1 MFGAIGLGGVA
12 VYLVVVGHTQ
22 KQVQIGLLVGLWGVM
37 LGAFTLFGPR
47 HAAVD
52 DVGEQGDDGSTWVSS
67 KGELVSAERREHELQ
82 LEVILRREMERVL
95 RDELTELR
103 GEVAGLRTDLLD
115 KMNGQLRLER
125 VETTRVISSD
135 IDELQHEVRRL
146 AVAHSGASGFGGGQA
161 FPPAT
166 LVESSPVSPAQSQSH
181 ASGPLPYVFGAPQV
195 AQALPA
201 APRPVASPAPAPR
214 PSIAAARPASTVKPP
229 PPAPAKRPMPAPAA
243 VKSVPEAPAPPA
255 APSTSWSTPASVA
268 PRQAAAAPVAPPVRT
283 SSRPEPPQPNLIKS
297 VSENV
302 TNVLPDVTP
311 RQRPAKPEPM
321 GLGEAPHVAE
331 LPRVS
336 ELPRIGEVPRLT
348 PSAPILPSAPL
359 PAAPVAPPAAAPIPS
374 APAGSDPFAAMPRLS
389 RYQADEWDDAPRS
402 SAAPAP
408 APVRDPESRPR
419 PNPYVGRRRQANGA
433 PAPYGARGE
442 TGANGAANGTS
453 AINDTP
459 ATNGLPP
466 GNGTPPTN
474 GLPPANSRPAPY
486 SPSGANGSYPAAGAN
501 GRPANGED
509 KRAAGGRRRR
519 ADGDA
524 DDVLARLLGR

>member
-47 HAAVD
+47 HTAAD
-52 DVGEQGDDGSTWVSS
+52 DAGEQGDDGSTWVSS

-95 RDELTELR
+95 RDEMAELR

-146 AVAHSGASGFGGGQA
+146 AVAHSGAPALGGGQA

-166 LVESSPVSPAQSQSH
+166 LVESSPVSPSQSQSH
-181 ASGPLPYVFGAPQV
+181 ASGPLPYVVGAPQV
-195 AQALPA
+195 AQVLPA
-201 APRPVASPAPAPR
+201 YSAPRPVPSPAPAPAPR
-214 PSIAAARPASTVKPP
+214 PSIAAARPATSVKPP
-229 PPAPAKRPMPAPAA
+229 APPRRPMPAPANA
-243 VKSVPEAPAPPA
+243 NPVAESPPPA
-255 APSTSWSTPASVA
+255 GPSTSWSTPASVA
-268 PRQAAAAPVAPPVRT
+268 PRQAVAAPAASPLPPAPA
-283 SSRPEPPQPNLIKS
+283 SRRRELPEPNLVKS

-302 TNVLPDVTP
+302 TNVLPDVP
-311 RQRPAKPEPM
+311 ARQPLSKPEPM
-321 GLGEAPHVAE
+321 RLGEAPHVAE

-336 ELPRIGEVPRLT
+336 ELPRIGHVPRLT
-348 PSAPILPSAPL
+348 PPAPILPPAPL
-359 PAAPVAPPAAAPIPS
+359 PAATVTPPAPPVTPS
-374 APAGSDPFAAMPRLS
+374 APAASDPFAAMPRLS
-389 RYQADEWDDAPRS
+389 RYEADEWDDARLPP
-402 SAAPAP
+402 AAPLAQPP
-408 APVRDPESRPR
+408 ARERSESRPR
-419 PNPYVGRRRQANGA
+419 PNQYVGRRRQPNGS
-433 PAPYGARGE
+433 PAPYGASG
-442 TGANGAANGTS
+442 TNSTNGVTNGTS
-453 AINDTP
+453 AINGTP

-466 GNGTPPTN
+466 VNG
-474 GLPPANSRPAPY
+474 GPAPY
-486 SPSGANGSYPAAGAN
+486 SPPAANGSYPAPGITGRSAN
-501 GRPANGED
+501 GDDR
-509 KRAAGGRRRR
+509 RVAGGRRRR
-519 ADGDA
+519 VDGDA

>member
-47 HAAVD
+47 HTAAD
-52 DVGEQGDDGSTWVSS
+52 DAGEQGDDGSTWLSS

-95 RDELTELR
+95 RDEMAELR

-146 AVAHSGASGFGGGQA
+146 AVAHSGAPALGGGQA

-166 LVESSPVSPAQSQSH
+166 LIESSPVSPSQSQSH
-181 ASGPLPYVFGAPQV
+181 ASGPLPYVVGAPQV
-195 AQALPA
+195 AQVLPA
-201 APRPVASPAPAPR
+201 YSAPRPVQSPAPAPR
-214 PSIAAARPASTVKPP
+214 PSIAAARPATTVKPP
-229 PPAPAKRPMPAPAA
+229 APPRRPMPAPAKA
-243 VKSVPEAPAPPA
+243 DPVAESPA
-255 APSTSWSTPASVA
+255 AAGPSTSWSTPASVA
-268 PRQAAAAPVAPPVRT
+268 PRQAVAAPAASPLPPAPA
-283 SSRPEPPQPNLIKS
+283 SRRRELPEPNLVKS

-302 TNVLPDVTP
+302 TNVLPDVP
-311 RQRPAKPEPM
+311 ARQPLSKPEPM
-321 GLGEAPHVAE
+321 RLGEAPHVAE

-336 ELPRIGEVPRLT
+336 ELPRIGHLPRLT
-348 PSAPILPSAPL
+348 PPAPILPPAPL
-359 PAAPVAPPAAAPIPS
+359 PAATVPPSAPPVMPS
-374 APAGSDPFAAMPRLS
+374 APAPSDPFAAMPRLS
-389 RYQADEWDDAPRS
+389 RYEADERDDAPLPP
-402 SAAPAP
+402 AAPLAQPP
-408 APVRDPESRPR
+408 AREPSESRPR
-419 PNPYVGRRRQANGA
+419 PNQYVGRRRQPNGS
-433 PAPYGARGE
+433 PYGASG
-442 TGANGAANGTS
+442 TNGT
-453 AINDTP
+453 NGVTNGMP
-459 ATNGLPP
+459 ATNGMPP
-466 GNGTPPTN
+466 VNG
-474 GLPPANSRPAPY
+474 GPAPY
-486 SPSGANGSYPAAGAN
+486 SPPAANGSYPAPGTTGRSAN
-501 GRPANGED
+501 GDDR
-509 KRAAGGRRRR
+509 RMAGGRRRR